1 MSLKYCPSISW
12 EGVRKIMTNELGVQ
26 TSDEYKARNV
36 ACSNLL
42 FVNIAVHPP
51 PPPPPI
57 VKILAVHPLVFHLV
71 FIPIEK
77 I

>member
-51 PPPPPI
+51 PPPPKKKRYYIYTPWGS
-57 VKILAVHPLVFHLV
+57 VGG
-71 FIPIEK
+71 
-77 I
+77 